1 MRNAWLLIAVVGSA
15 VLLVA
20 CPTREVDPPE
30 PPTVVSTAPEDG
42 ATNVPVTTNIEVEFS
57 QAMDE
62 AAAEGAFSVDPQVE
76 CDFSWDA
83 GATTLTCEPQAPLE
97 EETLYTVTIDT
108 GAQDEAGLALEE
120 DFTFSFE
127 TAEDVDAPTVVAT
140 HPEDGDSDVALNT
153 AISVTFSQA
162 MDQAATAGAFDASP
176 PVDCEFSWNL
186 ASTVL
191 TCSPEELLTENT
203 EYTVT
208 IHTGA
213 QDQQGVSLEQDF
225 TFSFTTGEDLLVTCV
240 FDDSNF
246 DECVFGE

>member
-1 MRNAWLLIAVVGSA
+1 M
-15 VLLVA
+15 
-20 CPTREVDPPE
+20 
-30 PPTVVSTAPEDG
+30 VSTVPEDA
-42 ATNVPVTTNIEVEFS
+42 ATNVPATTSIEVEFS
-57 QAMDE
+57 QSMDE
-62 AAAEGAFSVDPQVE
+62 LATEGAFSTDPQVE
-76 CDFSWDA
+76 CNFAWD
-83 GATTLTCEPQAPLE
+83 GDATTLTCDPVEPLAE
-97 EETLYTVTIDT
+97 EATYAVTIDT

-127 TAEDVDAPTVVAT
+127 TAAVVDAPTVVAT

-213 QDQQGVSLEQDF
+213 QDQQGVSLEQAF
-225 TFSFTTGEDLLVTCV
+225 AFGFTTGEDLLVTCV